1 MSEATR
7 SLTSVKACL
16 LGHVEV
22 VADLAQQVRRDVADA
37 ADFKAVASVAQV
49 RQVLNLGNR
58 AAADDADS

>member
-7 SLTSVKACL
+7 SWTSVKRCL
-16 LGHVEV
+16 FRHVKV

-37 ADFKAVASVAQV
+37 ADLEAVASVAQV
-49 RQVLNLGNR
+49 RQVLNLCNR